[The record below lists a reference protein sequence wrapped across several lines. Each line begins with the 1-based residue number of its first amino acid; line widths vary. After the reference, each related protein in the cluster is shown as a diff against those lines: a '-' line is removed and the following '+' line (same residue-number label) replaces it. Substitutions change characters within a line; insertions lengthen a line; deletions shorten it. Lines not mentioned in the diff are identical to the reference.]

1 MWFLAT
7 TCLIELCLVLYYA
20 FARNW
25 SHAFMQQRIQA
36 TNRKTSI
43 IIFECENI
51 TLVPIIDK
59 FVYVA
64 LFMGKTKLCDAIFLN
79 KSVPYSHGSIYIK
92 L

>member
-7 TCLIELCLVLYYA
+7 TCLIELCLVLFYA

-59 FVYVA
+59 SML
-64 LFMGKTKLCDAIFLN
+64 LFSWEKLNCVMPSFLIKAFLILMGPFT
-79 KSVPYSHGSIYIK
+79 
-92 L
+92 